1 MSVAFL
7 SLGSNLGDR
16 QYFLNRAVELMEK
29 AGIVLLKSSTVIE
42 TAPVGGPPQGNYLN
56 CVLKVQ
62 TDLLLEDFFLNLS
75 LIEKRL
81 GRLRKIK
88 NGPRVIDIDILLF
101 DDIKLVTKNLMIPH
115 PRMFSRD
122 FVMRPLA
129 EIEPELCAS
138 FIQ

>member
-1 MSVAFL
+1 
-7 SLGSNLGDR
+7 
-16 QYFLNRAVELMEK
+16 MEK

-62 TDLLLEDFFLNLS
+62 TDLLLEDLFLNLS